1 VNGAVP
7 FGFEVDQAGFLVPS
21 ERVISGL
28 GMTEAD
34 AVREMF
40 RRVAEGQSCYAVA
53 EWLGAAGVPS
63 VRRLHSKEHHR
74 TTDVSRDTR
83 VGPYAG
89 VWTNRRVWE
98 TIRNP
103 VHKGMRTLRFGL
115 SVVEQRDGIALVE
128 PELWELANARM
139 RTNNSRSGER
149 DGWIYLLSNLIVCD
163 AELPDGTRCGLHY
176 TGGAANGYR
185 YYACNGNDKL
195 SVKRRGS
202 RCCAR
207 GLRADKVE
215 DALWSDLVWHVRHPE
230 DSLEELRAFVG
241 DRQQEQS
248 KGAQEILAL
257 QQRRQELEL
266 ARLALRRALRE
277 GKRPANEV
285 EEDLVAN
292 ADLIAVI
299 QRNEERLVA
308 ALEVTDALDTR
319 LSSTASLLRQLQAEI
334 EDIEVRDDRSAKRR
348 IIADL
353 VGEIHVSDPRS
364 RGPQLEVTYLFAPE
378 GATQATSE
386 SGDLTGLRLQ
396 SGYSRT
402 RGSRRRPAHGR
413 SRCV

>member
-34 AVREMF
+34 TVREMF
-40 RRVAEGQSCYAVA
+40 RRVAGGQSCYAVA

-63 VRRLHSKEHHR
+63 VRRLHNKEHHR
-74 TTDVSRDTR
+74 TTDVTRDSR
-83 VGPYAG
+83 VGSYAG

-103 VHKGMRTLRFGL
+103 VHKGIRTLRFGL
-115 SVVEQRDGIALVE
+115 SVVEQRDGTALVE

-139 RTNNSRSGER
+139 RANNRWSGER

-195 SVKRRGS
+195 SVKRRGG
-202 RCCAR
+202 RCSAR
-207 GLRADKVE
+207 GLRADNVE
-215 DALWSDLVWHVRHPE
+215 AALWSDLVWHIRHPE
-230 DSLEELRAFVG
+230 ESLDELRACIG
-241 DRQQEQS
+241 ERENEHS
-248 KGAQEILAL
+248 KGAEERLAL
-257 QQRRQELEL
+257 QQRRQELEI
-266 ARLALRRALRE
+266 ARVALRRALRE
-277 GKRPANEV
+277 GKRLASEV
-285 EEDLVAN
+285 EEDLAAN

-299 QRNEERLVA
+299 QRNEERLA
-308 ALEVTDALDTR
+308 AELEVTDALATR
-319 LSSTASLLRQLQAEI
+319 LTSTAGLLRQLQAEI
-334 EDIEVRDDRSAKRR
+334 DDIEATNDRLAKRR
-348 IIADL
+348 IIGDL

-364 RGPQLEVTYLFAPE
+364 QGPQLEVTYLFAPE
-378 GATQATSE
+378 GASQAMSE
-386 SGDLTGLRLQ
+386 SGDLTRLRLQ